1 MFGPKMHF
9 YSVYANPSA
18 KAPEGKWKC
27 VPEGFSWIAFFVPL
41 FWALHHRMWALAA
54 LVFVYYGAV
63 GLAFGEGPGAAVL
76 QLGLHLFVGLS
87 AADIEDYSLRRRG
100 HQFEG
105 VVAATNAERGLQR
118 FLDRKTAH
126 A

>member
-1 MFGPKMHF
+1 MFGPKLHC

-18 KAPEGKWKC
+18 TLPERKWKC
-27 VPEGFSWIAFFVPL
+27 VPEGFSWFAFILPL
-41 FWALHHRMWALAA
+41 FWALYHRMWALAT

-63 GLAFGEGPGAAVL
+63 AFAFGEGPEAMIL
-76 QLGLHLFVGLS
+76 QLGLHLFVALS

-118 FLDRKTAH
+118 FLDRKSAH